1 MIMIS
6 TSNIEQAKKLIKREK
21 QPIVVLAKDNNFNRK
36 ILEYGRFQSLQNPME
51 INHVM
56 AKIATKNNI
65 SISYN
70 LSEIAKLSKEEK
82 ARKLEKIIP
91 ILKTLRK
98 AKTKL
103 KITNFKDQKDASAFL
118 TTLGASTF
126 QTKEA
131 F

>member
-1 MIMIS
+1 MIS
-6 TSNIEQAKKLIKREK
+6 TSNLEQAKKLIKKEK

-36 ILEYGRFQSLQNPME
+36 ILEHGKFQILENPKE
-51 INHVM
+51 INHIM
-56 AKIATKNNI
+56 ARIASKNNI
-65 SISYN
+65 SISYD
-70 LSEIAKLSKEEK
+70 LSKIAKLEK
-82 ARKLEKIIP
+82 KNKAQTLEKIIP

-103 KITNFKDQKDASAFL
+103 KITNFKDKKDASSFL
-118 TTLGASTF
+118 ITLGASTF